1 MKKEYIKPTSE
12 AVNFFPES
20 ALMGVSGGDSQMGI
34 NSSDDAAID
43 DVSQMKSN
51 HQGIGKGLWD

>member
-20 ALMGVSGGDSQMGI
+20 ALMGVSGGESQMTI
-34 NSSDDAAID
+34 NSDETID
-43 DVSQMKSN
+43 DVNQMKSN

>member
-1 MKKEYIKPTSE
+1 
-12 AVNFFPES
+12 
-20 ALMGVSGGDSQMGI
+20 MGI

-51 HQGIGKGLWD
+51 HQGFGKGLWD

>member
-34 NSSDDAAID
+34 NSDEGEAID
-43 DVSQMKSN
+43 DISQMKSN
-51 HQGIGKGLWD
+51 KQGFGKGLWD

>member
-12 AVNFFPES
+12 TVNLFPES
-20 ALMGVSGGDSQMGI
+20 AMMSQSELRI
-34 NSSDDAAID
+34 NSDEGEAID
-43 DVSQMKSN
+43 DINQMKSN

>member
-12 AVNFFPES
+12 AVNLFPES
-20 ALMGVSGGDSQMGI
+20 AMMSVSNTMDI
-34 NSSDDAAID
+34 NSDDTEAID
-43 DVSQMKSN
+43 DINQMKSN

>member
-20 ALMGVSGGDSQMGI
+20 ALMGVSGGDSKMGI

-51 HQGIGKGLWD
+51 HQGIGKGLWE

>member
-12 AVNFFPES
+12 AVNLFPES
-20 ALMGVSGGDSQMGI
+20 AMMSASEGKMTI
-34 NSSDDAAID
+34 NSDDTEAID
-43 DVSQMKSN
+43 DINQMKSN